1 MVTLSGDGPGVGL
14 TLAAAAILLCPLAGR
29 VQNDQ
34 MLNGFGEAEQVGMG
48 VIDGGGTTTVIKR
61 YAIRFQWTGR
71 PKKQQL
77 FVHTYRTNLS
87 HPTTHCHI
95 HIVMYV

>member
-34 MLNGFGEAEQVGMG
+34 MLNEFEEAEQVGMG

-71 PKKQQL
+71 PKNNNSLSTHIERTLATQL
-77 FVHTYRTNLS
+77 R
-87 HPTTHCHI
+87 
-95 HIVMYV
+95 IVIYIL